1 MVGGLRRDFRGMC
14 NLVIYCLCQET
25 LPQQLSYYRLSTVIF
40 KTLSPGF
47 FFCALAVSGWAAQVT
62 VDPNDSAIVRA
73 QANLENVEKLVIS
86 GVLPRLR
93 LEQAK
98 ENLVDAQDIAVLHQ
112 TLYGKELTID
122 QADDMIAAAQRRVDR
137 KRKALKDMEDLLDHG
152 IISKSEMSSYNEELD
167 RAIHELDW
175 AKNRAKLIIEL
186 NAMVKAEED
195 AMKLAALAESLR
207 QAGQSGQQQH
217 PVVERFEGNGQFGPD
232 VLAKVESAYQKRFGT
247 TLPISANG
255 ETSVHRALGFDH
267 RGRVDVG
274 LSPDQPEGAWL
285 RRYLMDNQVPFFA
298 FRTAVA
304 HQATGAHI
312 HMGPPST
319 ACAVGGCP
327 AAAD

>member
-1 MVGGLRRDFRGMC
+1 V
-14 NLVIYCLCQET
+14 T
-25 LPQQLSYYRLSTVIF
+25 LKAS
-40 KTLSPGF
+40 TLSIF
-47 FFCALAVSGWAAQVT
+47 LCALAVTGRAAQVT

-93 LEQAK
+93 LDQAK
-98 ENLVDAQDIAVLHQ
+98 ENLVDAGDVAILHQ

-122 QADDMIAAAQRRVDR
+122 QADEMIEAAQRRLDR
-137 KRKALKDMEDLLDHG
+137 KRHALKDMQDLLNRG
-152 IISKSEMSSYNEELD
+152 IISKAELTTYSEDLD
-167 RAIHELDW
+167 RATHELDW
-175 AKNRAKLIIEL
+175 AKSRARLIIDL
-186 NAMVKAEED
+186 NAMVRAEED
-195 AMKLAALAESLR
+195 AEKLASLAESIR
-207 QAGQSGQQQH
+207 TAGQLQLPLTSRAQ
-217 PVVERFEGNGQFGPD
+217 VERFDGNGQFGPA
-232 VLAKVESAYQKRFGT
+232 VLAKVQLAFQKRFGS

-274 LSPDQPEGAWL
+274 VSPDQPEGLWL
-285 RRYLMDNQVPFFA
+285 RRYLIDNQIPYFA
-298 FRTAVA
+298 FRSAVA

-319 ACAVGGCP
+319 SCAIGSCP